1 MAENMDMDKQYMT
14 DEQMLYD
21 VLMSQ
26 QELAAAYN
34 RFAGENLKSQ
44 LSDIFII
51 ISEDDIALA
60 QQALMAMQANGWYNP
75 QMAENNDIKQIKQQ
89 FKPI

>member
-1 MAENMDMDKQYMT
+1 MKEKMDMDKQSMT

-44 LSDIFII
+44 LSDIFVI

-60 QQALMAMQANGWYNP
+60 QQALTAMKANGWYNP
-75 QMAENNDIKQIKQQ
+75 QTAKDNDIRQIKQE
-89 FKPI
+89 FKPM